1 MKCANGYEL
10 DTKQLKLECVAAPP
24 LSDAW
29 KMILLLLGMLF
40 ILIAVAL
47 VSACYYLRRKRTAQI
62 SDAPE
67 KAIDPTVV
75 ARN

>member
-40 ILIAVAL
+40 ILIAG
-47 VSACYYLRRKRTAQI
+47 
-62 SDAPE
+62 
-67 KAIDPTVV
+67 
-75 ARN
+75 